1 MILAENS
8 NTTKFIKMA
17 QGIAQ
22 SLLCGHFAFLPSS
35 SLEKSPATAQ
45 KTTFLKRIANEH
57 F

>member
-1 MILAENS
+1 MRAAQNS

-35 SLEKSPATAQ
+35 SLEKSPAAQ